1 MSQAQVRETFDPG
14 IAHFAISAPPVNAL
28 SAAVRA
34 ELLAH
39 IGNAQ
44 TNSTV
49 QAIILTG
56 EGRTFSAG
64 ADIKEFGKNL
74 TPTLDDLLEVL
85 ELSSKHIIAVL
96 NGAAAGGGLEIA
108 LACHFRV
115 AAQSAKLSL
124 PEVKLGLVP
133 AGGGTQRLT
142 RLVGAE
148 AALEIMTSGR
158 QVAANEALALKLVD
172 AVFPD
177 EQLQEA
183 ALSFARSVVSE
194 PLRHISQLDAQIY
207 AARQDWDTVQ
217 SALDAVVKRFR
228 GAAAPRAIAECVRA
242 AIEKPM
248 EQGLELEKQ
257 LFAELLEGDQS
268 KALRRLFFAER
279 LAAQPPNGAKAAGY
293 APVQTV
299 GIIGAG
305 TMGTGIAMSFL
316 AAGIPVTLVDVN
328 PENLIRGNNNIA
340 RSFKASA
347 QKGRIGEAEAGACT
361 RRLSIAQSIESLS
374 NHDLIIEAAF
384 EDAVVKKSIFAELG
398 SRARSDA
405 ILASNTSYLD
415 IGELAD
421 QTPKPERVIG
431 LHFFSPAHI
440 MKLVE
445 VVHTEKSAPAVIA
458 AAMALTRALGKIPV
472 LVGNAHGFVGN
483 RMSSRR
489 LVQARNIILEGA
501 TPWDVDRVFHDFGFP
516 MGPFAMMDLAG
527 LDLGWT
533 PEKSRGATV
542 AELLCEQGRRGQK
555 TGAGYYDY
563 DEQRQKKPS
572 PLVEGIIRKFAAGRN
587 IAQCRISDQEILERC
602 LYPVVNE
609 GVKILAAGNA
619 RRATDIDV
627 VWVYGFGWP
636 AYKGGPMYWAD
647 AIGLTAIV
655 AALRKLEQSHGP
667 DFTPAPLLE
676 RLAQQ
681 RERVSDFVVDRM

>member
-1 MSQAQVRETFDPG
+1 MSQARIIHTFDAG
-14 IAHFAISAPPVNAL
+14 VAHLAISSPPVNAL
-28 SAAVRA
+28 SAVVRA

-39 IGNAQ
+39 IGTAQ
-44 TNSTV
+44 TTSSV

-56 EGRTFSAG
+56 EGRMFSAG

-74 TPTLDDLLEVL
+74 TPPLDDLLGVL
-85 ELSSKHIIAVL
+85 ELSNKPIIAVL

-124 PEVKLGLVP
+124 PEVKLGLLP

-142 RLVGAE
+142 RLVGVE

-158 QVAANEALALKLVD
+158 QVAANEALALSLVD

-177 EQLQEA
+177 DQLYEA
-183 ALSFARSVVSE
+183 ALSFARSVVGA
-194 PLRHISQLDAQIY
+194 PLRRIRELDAHIN
-207 AARQDWDTVQ
+207 AARQNRGTVE
-217 SALDAVVKRFR
+217 SALAAVAKKFR
-228 GAAAPRAIAECVRA
+228 GAAAPRAISECVRA
-242 AIEKPM
+242 AIEEPM
-248 EQGLELEKQ
+248 EQGLKLERR
-257 LFAELLEGDQS
+257 LFTELLEGDQS

-279 LAAQPPNGAKAAGY
+279 LAAQPPDGATGAQY
-293 APVQTV
+293 PPVQAV

-305 TMGTGIAMSFL
+305 TMGSGIAMSFL
-316 AAGIPVTLVDVN
+316 TAGIPVTLVDVN
-328 PENLIRGNNNIA
+328 PEGLIRGKNAIA

-347 QKGRIGEAEAGACT
+347 QKGRITEAEAAACSG
-361 RRLSIAQSIESLS
+361 RLSIAESIESLS
-374 NHDLIIEAAF
+374 SHDLIIEAAF
-384 EDAVVKKSIFAELG
+384 EDAAVKKSIFTELG
-398 SRARSDA
+398 SRARPDA

-421 QTPKPERVIG
+421 RTPNPERVIG

-445 VVHTEKSAPAVIA
+445 VVHTERSAPAVIA
-458 AAMALTRALGKIPV
+458 AAMALTKRLGKIPV

-489 LVQARNIILEGA
+489 LVQARNIILESA
-501 TPWDVDRVFHDFGFP
+501 TPWDVDRVFQDFGFP
-516 MGPFAMMDLAG
+516 MGPFTMMDLAG

-533 PEKSRGATV
+533 PEKSRGASV

-555 TGAGYYDY
+555 SGAGYYDY
-563 DEQRQKKPS
+563 DDQRQKKPS
-572 PLVEGIIRKFAAGRN
+572 PLVEGIIRTFAAARN
-587 IAQCRISDQEILERC
+587 ISQCQISDQEILERC

-609 GVKILAAGNA
+609 GVKILAAGKA
-619 RRATDIDV
+619 RRASDIDV
-627 VWVYGFGWP
+627 AWVYGFGWP

-647 AIGLTAIV
+647 AIGLSAIV
-655 AALRKLEQSHGP
+655 ASLRKLEQSHGP

-676 RLAQQ
+676 RLARQ
-681 RERVSDFVVDRM
+681 RERLADFTVDRM